1 MKSDPD
7 TLLALRALL
16 QALPPGLIQDKR
28 PVEDALEDAWEGL
41 NNLGREGGMKAEK
54 IGGRL
59 EKLEWHPPM
68 LSFQIER
75 HAGTIN
81 WSSRAEMQ
89 RWQVDV
95 EKGSREFVSSGH
107 RQLQSMATRW
117 DHKGPAKMLT
127 AAIRSGQ
134 DHEGLRWQK
143 NGQVTINRKI
153 MPTAVA
159 QTTEGRVKRLAK
171 AIGEELG
178 DPSWREKAWR

>member
-1 MKSDPD
+1 M
-7 TLLALRALL
+7 LA
-16 QALPPGLIQDKR
+16 
-28 PVEDALEDAWEGL
+28 
-41 NNLGREGGMKAEK
+41 
-54 IGGRL
+54 
-59 EKLEWHPPM
+59 
-68 LSFQIER
+68 
-75 HAGTIN
+75 
-81 WSSRAEMQ
+81 
-89 RWQVDV
+89 
-95 EKGSREFVSSGH
+95 
-107 RQLQSMATRW
+107 
-117 DHKGPAKMLT
+117 